1 MKYLNPLKF
10 EDIKNN
16 VAIPEIKESFS
27 VMINQDILYMI
38 LVSIVFGLIAS
49 FVYDAI
55 FKITNSKEV
64 SFIFIGVFI
73 MLVRKIN
80 F

>member
-16 VAIPEIKESFS
+16 VTTEIKEPFT

-38 LVSIVFGLIAS
+38 LISIVIGLIAS

-64 SFIFIGVFI
+64 SFIFIGVLI
-73 MLVRKIN
+73 MLARKIN